1 MLELISTDGNMILLF
16 IQLSGLLR
24 LSETC
29 GDLCFKHLVYVLCD
43 DQVRLIAS
51 K

>member
-1 MLELISTDGNMILLF
+1 MQELISMDGNKILLF

-29 GDLCFKHLVYVLCD
+29 GDLYFKHLVYVLCD
-43 DQVRLIAS
+43 EQVRLIAS